1 MGGIRCNVYPC
12 MVILNETVCVHML
25 SKNKIF
31 LERMFCGQFQ
41 RNILFHANTNESHDI
56 KTNGSYLP
64 SRVHRCPGVWQ
75 ATVLTI
81 HTITDHWY
89 LFIYLASDNA
99 PINHT
104 GYTPDMEDVDI
115 YITNCLWVS
124 YVYVVMTLLV
134 RGIYRKLY
142 MNEDL
147 PPVSCRLH
155 G

>member
-1 MGGIRCNVYPC
+1 
-12 MVILNETVCVHML
+12 
-25 SKNKIF
+25 
-31 LERMFCGQFQ
+31 MFCGQFQ

-104 GYTPDMEDVDI
+104 GYTPDMEDVD
-115 YITNCLWVS
+115 N
-124 YVYVVMTLLV
+124 TLRTV
-134 RGIYRKLY
+134 CGYPMY
-142 MNEDL
+142 T
-147 PPVSCRLH
+147 
-155 G
+155 